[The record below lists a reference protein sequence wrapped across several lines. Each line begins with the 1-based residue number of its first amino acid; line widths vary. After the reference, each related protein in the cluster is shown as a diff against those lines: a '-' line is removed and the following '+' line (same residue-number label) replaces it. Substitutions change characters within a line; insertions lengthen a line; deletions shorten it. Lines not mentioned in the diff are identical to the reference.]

1 MENMCREA
9 EKCRVRSRSSSR
21 PTGLFSD
28 NQLTG
33 CLWMIDSKGDRLAQ
47 RGGRVKLPQTT
58 PGQTSSYSNTHT
70 FLGNRLKIR
79 SLLRLR
85 GPSLCVVV
93 HNCLPASI
101 TPSALLLS
109 HCLTL
114 RVIHT
119 QPNVA
124 VWYKHKG
131 SLFRNYN
138 PTQIQHCE
146 KKAKEWEGN
155 KKRTLWRL
163 AAYISSR
170 DFHRINGEQEK
181 VKWARLWEI
190 LQNWKKIKNFIFIKF
205 FSTFIWI
212 VGAVYNQIYL
222 TVWNYRIFGTAEEKL

>member
-146 KKAKEWEGN
+146 KKQKNGKEI
-155 KKRTLWRL
+155 KKGLFDVWLLTL
-163 AAYISSR
+163 AAGISIGLMGNR
-170 DFHRINGEQEK
+170 RRLNGPGFEK
-181 VKWARLWEI
+181 SFKIE
-190 LQNWKKIKNFIFIKF
+190 KK
-205 FSTFIWI
+205 
-212 VGAVYNQIYL
+212 
-222 TVWNYRIFGTAEEKL
+222 

>member
-21 PTGLFSD
+21 PTGLFPD
-28 NQLTG
+28 NQSTG

-146 KKAKEWEGN
+146 KKQKNGKEI
-155 KKRTLWRL
+155 KKGLFDVWLLTL
-163 AAYISSR
+163 AAGISIGLMGNR
-170 DFHRINGEQEK
+170 RRLNGPGFEK
-181 VKWARLWEI
+181 SFKIEKKTKLHIYPIFQHFYLDCWSS
-190 LQNWKKIKNFIFIKF
+190 LQSNIFN
-205 FSTFIWI
+205 S
-212 VGAVYNQIYL
+212 L
-222 TVWNYRIFGTAEEKL
+222 KL

>member
-1 MENMCREA
+1 MGANSNPGIGSVNPYNNFFLFFLKPKNVEHPFWGRQPGKVTVFDKSERWDGKYVQRGWEMQSKVTVELPTD
-9 EKCRVRSRSSSR
+9 R
-21 PTGLFSD
+21 PVLGQSVDRLP
-28 NQLTG
+28 

-70 FLGNRLKIR
+70 FLGNRLKIH

-85 GPSLCVVV
+85 GPLLCVVV
-93 HNCLPASI
+93 HICLPASI

-138 PTQIQHCE
+138 PTQIQHCG
-146 KKAKEWEGN
+146 KKA
-155 KKRTLWRL
+155 
-163 AAYISSR
+163 
-170 DFHRINGEQEK
+170 
-181 VKWARLWEI
+181 
-190 LQNWKKIKNFIFIKF
+190 
-205 FSTFIWI
+205 
-212 VGAVYNQIYL
+212 
-222 TVWNYRIFGTAEEKL
+222 